1 MINILIRSH
10 KRPVEFRKCIASVAI
25 QNYKKIHL
33 IVSIHDDE
41 TEEQSRKTLTD
52 SGLSFEMIRVENN
65 GEPYGWNLH
74 CNDLKAQVKQGWFFY
89 LDSDDW
95 ISKRISLNAIAQHL
109 TNQNI
114 GIICQYLRGRKAKPS
129 TLVTRHDKTIDPE
142 SIVKGRIG
150 GSAIFLHHTH
160 KDLAMWDGNRASDY
174 RFIKA
179 ISEKIPLKFVPIPV
193 VQTGNSGRHGS

>member
-1 MINILIRSH
+1 MINVLVRSH
-10 KRPVEFRKCIASVAI
+10 KRPIEFRKCIASVAA
-25 QNYKKIHL
+25 QNYKKIHV
-33 IVSIHDDE
+33 IVSTHDEE
-41 TEEQSRKTLTD
+41 TEQQSHKTLTA
-52 SGLSFEMIRVENN
+52 SGLSFEMIRVKNN
-65 GEPYGWNLH
+65 GEPYSWNLH

-109 TNQNI
+109 TNPNI
-114 GIICQYLRGRKAKPS
+114 GVICQYLRGRKAKPS
-129 TLVTRHDKTIDPE
+129 TLVTRHDKTVDPE
-142 SIVKGRIG
+142 SIIKGRIG

-160 KDLAMWDGNRASDY
+160 KDLAMWDGNRAADY